1 LEAVRQK
8 YVNMLSGDIEKAI
21 NVYDAYLSENDMILG
36 DKYFDIDTNDFVD
49 GIKYKGTS
57 SLYELIFKR
66 IPDGYLHRE
75 L

>member
-1 LEAVRQK
+1 ML
-8 YVNMLSGDIEKAI
+8 LSGDIEKAI
-21 NVYDAYLSENDMILG
+21 NVYDAYLSENDMILD
-36 DKYFDIDTNDFVD
+36 DKYFDTNDFVD

-75 L
+75 